1 LEACIIPDLTI
12 QIKVH
17 LCHQKAIS
25 DSTQTLEMQ
34 KKEAALLCKR
44 QGNYLFPG
52 VEQRGMW
59 MVYCSIGSHISHF
72 HTQTN
77 LISINLY
84 SCTLYSMK
92 AYRGSGDV
100 GPIMLTSVLY
110 GHKC

>member
-1 LEACIIPDLTI
+1 
-12 QIKVH
+12 
-17 LCHQKAIS
+17 
-25 DSTQTLEMQ
+25 
-34 KKEAALLCKR
+34 
-44 QGNYLFPG
+44 
-52 VEQRGMW
+52 

-100 GPIMLTSVLY
+100 GPVMLTSVLD
-110 GHKC
+110 GDKC

>member
-12 QIKVH
+12 QIKVQ

-25 DSTQTLEMQ
+25 KSTETLEMQ
-34 KKEAALLCKR
+34 KKKQHYCAKD
-44 QGNYLFPG
+44 GNYLLPG
-52 VEQRGMW
+52 VEQRDMW
-59 MVYCSIGSHISHF
+59 MVYCSIGSHSHF

-77 LISINLY
+77 LISVNLY

-100 GPIMLTSVLY
+100 APIILNPSIRWR
-110 GHKC
+110 